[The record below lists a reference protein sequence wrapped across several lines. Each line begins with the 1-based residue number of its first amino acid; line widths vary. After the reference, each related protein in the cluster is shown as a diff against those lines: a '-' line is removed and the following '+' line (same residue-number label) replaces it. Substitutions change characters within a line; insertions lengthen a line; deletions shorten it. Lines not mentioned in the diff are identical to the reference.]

1 MNQQTRPT
9 ILIVVLG
16 LVVVFALGYI
26 FYQSDKMEMPESYAT
41 ATALLSSPTGET
53 VGKVTFQ
60 ESPKGVLIMAEARG
74 LSPGGHALHIHPVGT
89 CALEF
94 FPSKSI
100 FDPTSGEQGFV
111 RVAPKDG
118 KDPGDMPNIYAGMD
132 GVARADFFT
141 SGITMVQD
149 EEHSVFDADG
159 SIVVVHSSHD
169 ADGEEV
175 LNTGEFVACGSI
187 EPDKMKVSQM

>member
-60 ESPKGVLIMAEARG
+60 ESPKGVLIMAEAQG
-74 LSPGGHALHIHPVGT
+74 LSPGGHALDIHQVGSCMLDYLPAKT
-89 CALEF
+89 H
-94 FPSKSI
+94 
-100 FDPTSGEQGFV
+100 FDPTSGEHGFV
-111 RVAPKDG
+111 TVSQRDLQDSGV
-118 KDPGDMPNIYAGMD
+118 MPNIYAGKD

-141 SGITMVQD
+141 RGITMVRD

-159 SIVVVHSSHD
+159 
-169 ADGEEV
+169 
-175 LNTGEFVACGSI
+175 
-187 EPDKMKVSQM
+187 